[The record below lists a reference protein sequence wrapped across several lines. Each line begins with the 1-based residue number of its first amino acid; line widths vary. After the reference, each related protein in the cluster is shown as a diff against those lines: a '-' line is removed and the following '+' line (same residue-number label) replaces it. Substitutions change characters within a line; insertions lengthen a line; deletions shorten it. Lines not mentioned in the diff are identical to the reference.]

1 MHMAIVAKASMVT
14 APEDVATEVVW
25 EVVNAILVFV
35 TVEMGVMGV
44 LILMS
49 THW

>member
-14 APEDVATEVVW
+14 TPEDAATEVVW

-35 TVEMGVMGV
+35 TV
-44 LILMS
+44 ILS
-49 THW
+49 REHRQ

>member
-1 MHMAIVAKASMVT
+1 MHLALVAKASMVT
-14 APEDVATEVVW
+14 AREGAAMEVVQ

-35 TVEMGVMGV
+35 IVEMGVMGV

-49 THW
+49 TH